1 MGRPKKILEA
11 PKPEKKK
18 VYKLQLFPQ
27 SKKYSSQQAAR
38 EAAIKILETGEIYF
52 FRLDEVEV

>member
-1 MGRPKKILEA
+1 
-11 PKPEKKK
+11 
-18 VYKLQLFPQ
+18 LFPQ